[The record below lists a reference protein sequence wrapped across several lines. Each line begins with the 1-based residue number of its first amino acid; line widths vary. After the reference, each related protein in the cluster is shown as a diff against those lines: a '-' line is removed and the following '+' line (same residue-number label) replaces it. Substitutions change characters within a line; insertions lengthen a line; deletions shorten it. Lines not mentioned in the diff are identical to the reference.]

1 MVHINFFFNGQNP
14 SHFHETVL
22 SHAGVVAMHEKQQV
36 VPDDR
41 WCGNPFP
48 RWEGARES
56 YQAAAKSPLSLS
68 LACASLSEA
77 PNPDARKALSFQ
89 HHKLGLRR
97 EDSRPSSSSSNWF
110 ESALTPKSAA
120 QSGKKGVR
128 MVKLNSNPSE
138 KGTKPPSVEDGFQ
151 TVPLITPLEV
161 NHLQLPAPEKVIV
174 KTRTEYQ
181 PEQKNKGKFRVPKIA
196 EFTVT
201 ILVSLALA
209 FLACIVFLVVYKA
222 FTYDHSCP
230 EGFVYKHKRCIPA
243 SLDAYYSSQDP
254 SSRSRFYTV
263 ISHYSVAKQSTAR
276 AIGPW
281 LSAAAVIHEPKPP
294 KTQGH

>member
-1 MVHINFFFNGQNP
+1 MDLKEGY
-14 SHFHETVL
+14 
-22 SHAGVVAMHEKQQV
+22 
-36 VPDDR
+36 DDILPEV
-41 WCGNPFP
+41 CTP
-48 RWEGARES
+48 
-56 YQAAAKSPLSLS
+56 PLL
-68 LACASLSEA
+68 
-77 PNPDARKALSFQ
+77 
-89 HHKLGLRR
+89 KL
-97 EDSRPSSSSSNWF
+97 
-110 ESALTPKSAA
+110 
-120 QSGKKGVR
+120 
-128 MVKLNSNPSE
+128 
-138 KGTKPPSVEDGFQ
+138 
-151 TVPLITPLEV
+151 
-161 NHLQLPAPEKVIV
+161 VIV

-196 EFTVT
+196 EFTVNTPHISGDFCGYYETDRAVLPCTPFLKEELLLRAGMRLPIQSANAELDLCAQLPLVDLNQPEQNLGFFQVT

-254 SSRSRFYTV
+254 NSRSRFYTV

>member
-1 MVHINFFFNGQNP
+1 PPQPEDDFIFLPNQNKP
-14 SHFHETVL
+14 SLHDRNSAVFLADLTRGAKTELPRVL
-22 SHAGVVAMHEKQQV
+22 
-36 VPDDR
+36 
-41 WCGNPFP
+41 
-48 RWEGARES
+48 
-56 YQAAAKSPLSLS
+56 
-68 LACASLSEA
+68 
-77 PNPDARKALSFQ
+77 
-89 HHKLGLRR
+89 
-97 EDSRPSSSSSNWF
+97 
-110 ESALTPKSAA
+110 
-120 QSGKKGVR
+120 
-128 MVKLNSNPSE
+128 
-138 KGTKPPSVEDGFQ
+138 EDGDTKAQ
-151 TVPLITPLEV
+151 R
-161 NHLQLPAPEKVIV
+161 LQ
-174 KTRTEYQ
+174 
-181 PEQKNKGKFRVPKIA
+181 
-196 EFTVT
+196 VT

>member
-1 MVHINFFFNGQNP
+1 M
-14 SHFHETVL
+14 EL
-22 SHAGVVAMHEKQQV
+22 
-36 VPDDR
+36 
-41 WCGNPFP
+41 P
-48 RWEGARES
+48 RVS
-56 YQAAAKSPLSLS
+56 
-68 LACASLSEA
+68 
-77 PNPDARKALSFQ
+77 
-89 HHKLGLRR
+89 
-97 EDSRPSSSSSNWF
+97 
-110 ESALTPKSAA
+110 
-120 QSGKKGVR
+120 
-128 MVKLNSNPSE
+128 
-138 KGTKPPSVEDGFQ
+138 EDGDTKAQ
-151 TVPLITPLEV
+151 R
-161 NHLQLPAPEKVIV
+161 Q
-174 KTRTEYQ
+174 Q
-181 PEQKNKGKFRVPKIA
+181 
-196 EFTVT
+196 VT

>member
-1 MVHINFFFNGQNP
+1 
-14 SHFHETVL
+14 
-22 SHAGVVAMHEKQQV
+22 
-36 VPDDR
+36 
-41 WCGNPFP
+41 
-48 RWEGARES
+48 
-56 YQAAAKSPLSLS
+56 
-68 LACASLSEA
+68 
-77 PNPDARKALSFQ
+77 
-89 HHKLGLRR
+89 
-97 EDSRPSSSSSNWF
+97 
-110 ESALTPKSAA
+110 
-120 QSGKKGVR
+120 

-161 NHLQLPAPEKVIV
+161 NHLQLPAPEKSSTLFSTSPDCNQAFSHEDPFEALIQVIV

-243 SLDAYYSSQDP
+243 SLDAYYSAQDP
-254 SSRSRFYTV
+254 NSRSRFYTV

>member
-1 MVHINFFFNGQNP
+1 MDGPPVSLGMERRVRTVRRRCPEKPQKC
-14 SHFHETVL
+14 HEGLTQKNL
-22 SHAGVVAMHEKQQV
+22 AKKF
-36 VPDDR
+36 D
-41 WCGNPFP
+41 FP
-48 RWEGARES
+48 I
-56 YQAAAKSPLSLS
+56 PLSETS
-68 LACASLSEA
+68 KIMKK
-77 PNPDARKALSFQ
+77 NK
-89 HHKLGLRR
+89 KV
-97 EDSRPSSSSSNWF
+97 W
-110 ESALTPKSAA
+110 
-120 QSGKKGVR
+120 SGKKGVR

-138 KGTKPPSVEDGFQ
+138 KGAKPPSVEDGFQ

-196 EFTVT
+196 EFTVSVLMVT